1 MKKWEKVNS
10 ETKITKLSAL
20 FACVCVSVC
29 VCGCLCVS
37 FCLHCGVF
45 VVLHK
50 HQCWSVW
57 QTSKFFFISFL
68 DSSELKKFYG
78 GGIFFSSVLLL
89 FMQR

>member
-20 FACVCVSVC
+20 FACVCVCVGVCMAVC
-29 VCGCLCVS
+29 VCSSVYIVVFLLFYININVGR
-37 FCLHCGVF
+37 CG
-45 VVLHK
+45 K
-50 HQCWSVW
+50 QAS
-57 QTSKFFFISFL
+57 FFISFV

-78 GGIFFSSVLLL
+78 WGIFSMLLL